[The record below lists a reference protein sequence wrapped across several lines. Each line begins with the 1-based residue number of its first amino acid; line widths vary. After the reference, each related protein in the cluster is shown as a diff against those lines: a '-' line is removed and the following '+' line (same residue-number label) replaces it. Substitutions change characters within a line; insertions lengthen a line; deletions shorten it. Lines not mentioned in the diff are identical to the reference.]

1 MPGKPAASGPKSNA
15 AQRHVAVLRGI
26 NLGGKNKLAM
36 QSVVRIFA
44 AAGCSEVRTY
54 IQSGNIVF
62 NAPARVVQTL
72 AKKISAHIASDFGLD
87 VPVVL
92 RSADELS
99 AAIEANPFIAQG
111 KDADH
116 LHLALLAGVPS
127 PAKLSALDPARS
139 PGDEFV
145 LHGRDLYLYLPN
157 GVAKTKLTNAYL
169 DAKLGTVS
177 TFRNWRTVLKL
188 LELCSA

>member
-1 MPGKPAASGPKSNA
+1 MTGKTSGSRPKTSQ

-62 NAPARVVQTL
+62 SAPTRVVQTL
-72 AKKISAHIASDFGLD
+72 AKKISAHIASDFGLI

-92 RSADELS
+92 RSAAELS
-99 AAIEANPFIAQG
+99 AAIDDNPFIAQG
-111 KDADH
+111 KDVDH
-116 LHLALLAGVPS
+116 LHLVFLASEPNA
-127 PAKLSALDPARS
+127 AKLSALDPARS

-145 LHGRDLYLYLPN
+145 LRGRDLYLYLPN
-157 GVAKTKLTNAYL
+157 GVAKSKLTNAYL

-188 LELCSA
+188 LELCNG